1 MAGKNLVQVT
11 DESFDS
17 EVLQHSTPS
26 LVDFWA
32 AWCGPCRMIGP
43 LVDELAEEYATK
55 MNFAKVNVDAEP
67 KLASKYGI
75 RSIPSLLVF
84 KEGKPVKQMTGYQ
97 AKEELKKALDAAIG

>member
-1 MAGKNLVQVT
+1 MAKPIEVT
-11 DESFDS
+11 ETDFESV
-17 EVLQHSTPS
+17 VLKATKPT

-43 LVDELAEEYATK
+43 VVDALAEEYSAK

-84 KEGKPVKQMTGYQ
+84 KDGKPVKQITGFQ
-97 AKEELKKALDAAIG
+97 AKEELKKTLDAAIG